1 MAYKSIFAT
10 TQPTTATGYKSI
22 FKPVLST
29 PVLTPADTRTQ
40 QAKDLMNGMI
50 QSGQANTS
58 TPIVA
63 PRTPEVKQGVM
74 ANLWGGLKDAV
85 LHPVKSLEELIKSP
99 NPTPGKEATQ
109 ADSTIFQIKGT
120 NSASRFLNA
129 MSIQAGITEAQM
141 KDVAPKDRLAV
152 AGALAG
158 LAFPSKGIG
167 MISEGL
173 PGARG
178 VVGLVGKGIKKITD
192 IFKRAESLSPE
203 LRQIETKAFE
213 KIATQGDQI
222 LADYK
227 ANNGKVVNADAM
239 RPYFTDVGYAGH
251 NAEAVQEPVSYLS
264 KKAYTE
270 GLKNK
275 GKYATFTSGG
285 SGAGKTSALENI
297 PKYEHIADNSAV
309 ILDSN
314 LSNIDSAIKK
324 INQAVDAGKKPEL
337 FYVYREPVDAL
348 ENGVVKRMI
357 ENPAEKGRLV
367 PNNVIADNT
376 IGSFEVAKQLE
387 SKGVSVNF
395 VDNSLGKGK
404 QTITTSAEIE
414 KKLQGLNRENLTKQ
428 FNQKIDEIYKTGK
441 ITPEQY
447 KGYTGKVPKVIS
459 QERGFITSAK
469 EAVPQATK
477 IAGQYIPRD
486 TDNLAIMAKNLIK
499 SDINTAEK
507 LALTGTDDKAVATAS
522 ELLKH
527 YSNLAEKATDG
538 AVKNALYD
546 KAAQVAN
553 TIAPKLTEQ
562 GRAIQAASILGRLTP
577 EGQVKFAASQIAKFN
592 EAAKLGQKI
601 PELTGEQ
608 ANKIIGDM
616 KAINAMPDGTEKAMK
631 FQELQNYIKDLL
643 PTPLFKKIVA
653 VWKAG
658 LLTGIKTTGVNMFA
672 NLSHI
677 ATETAKD
684 IPATMVDK
692 IVSLFTGAR
701 SKTLNLK
708 GLTAGAKEGVSKGI
722 RYLTTGF
729 DERNIGTKL
738 DFTRINF
745 GKGKIAQALQ
755 KYTDTVFHL
764 MGTEDQP
771 FYYASKVRSLYE
783 QAKVGAINKGL
794 KGAEAQKFIDELIQN
809 PTDKMIKYA
818 TTDAEISVFQ
828 NKTVLGE
835 AARSIQKV
843 GGGAGEIIVPFGRTP
858 SAVAMQVLNYSPVGI
873 ATTIIENI
881 GKGRFDQRLFSQGIG
896 RGLTGTA
903 VLALGASLYKK
914 GMITTARPTGE
925 KEQKLWELE
934 GKQANSIKIG
944 GEWRQVQVLGPIGNM
959 LLVGGSFQKA
969 FNNSGSPSE
978 AMSQGLADTF
988 SAFTQQTFLTGIS
1001 NFIDAI
1007 SDPARSA
1014 KTVAGSTLASVIP
1027 TIVSDVARATDTK
1040 ERRADEIFQ
1049 KLQARIPGVREGL
1062 EPQVNVLGQERG
1074 TVGNPLEIMADPT
1087 RPSPTQATPVISEL
1101 RRLWDN
1107 GQKVSPSLLGD
1118 KAGYKGLT
1126 PQQNTELW
1134 KKAGEIT
1141 DAKLGSLFT
1150 KPEYQKLDEE
1160 AKGKI
1165 VNDVVGKSQTSARA
1179 GLAIE
1184 LTQDLQGEELKAKLS
1199 ELKKGG
1205 LLTQEVF
1212 NLYLKIR

>member
-10 TQPTTATGYKSI
+10 TQPTATTGYQSI
-22 FKPVLST
+22 FKPTLVL
-29 PVLTPADTRTQ
+29 PKITPADQRTQ

-58 TPIVA
+58 TPIIA
-63 PRTPEVKQGVM
+63 PRVAEPKQGVM
-74 ANLWGGLKDAV
+74 ANLPGAIKDTLIGFGKSILNIPSKINQSAKKQTKSFTTPLGL
-85 LHPVKSLEELIKSP
+85 
-99 NPTPGKEATQ
+99 
-109 ADSTIFQIKGT
+109 
-120 NSASRFLNA
+120 
-129 MSIQAGITEAQM
+129 QAGITEETLQAN
-141 KDVAPKDRLAV
+141 APKDRLAT
-152 AGALAG
+152 AGVLAG
-158 LAFPSKGIG
+158 MAFPSKGIG
-167 MISEGL
+167 MISEGI

-178 VVGLVGKGIKKITD
+178 VVGLVGEGIKKITD

-270 GLKNK
+270 GLKNE

-314 LSNIDSAIKK
+314 LSNIDSATKK
-324 INQAVDAGKKPEL
+324 INQAIQAGKKPEL

-357 ENPAEKGRLV
+357 ENPKEKGRLV
-367 PNNVIADNT
+367 PTSVVADNT

-387 SKGVSVNF
+387 KDGYSVNY
-395 VDNSLGKGK
+395 VDNSIGKGK

-414 KKLQGLNRENLTKQ
+414 NKLKNLNRENLTKQ

-447 KGYTGKVPKVIS
+447 KGYTGKTPKIS
-459 QERGFITSAK
+459 LTERGFITSAK
-469 EAVPQATK
+469 EAVPQASK

-507 LALTGTDDKAVATAS
+507 LALNGTDDKAVATAS

-527 YSNLAEKATDG
+527 YSALAEKATDG

-562 GRAIQAASILGRLTP
+562 GRAIQAASILGKLTP
-577 EGQVKFAASQIAKFN
+577 EGQVKFAASQISKFN
-592 EAAKLGQKI
+592 EAAALGKKI

-616 KAINAMPDGTEKAMK
+616 KAINAMPEGTKKAMK
-631 FQELQNYIKDLL
+631 FQELQNFINDLL
-643 PTPLFKKIVA
+643 PTPLFKKIIA

-658 LLTGIKTTGVNMFA
+658 LLTGLKTTGVNIFA
-672 NLSHI
+672 NLSH
-677 ATETAKD
+677 AVSETSKD
-684 IPATMVDK
+684 IPAAMVDK
-692 IVSLFTGAR
+692 IISLFTGTR
-701 SKTLNLK
+701 TKTFSVK
-708 GLTAGAKEGVSKGI
+708 GLSGVKEGIEKGL
-722 RYLTTGF
+722 RYLRTGF

-738 DFTRINF
+738 DYTRINF
-745 GKGKIAQALQ
+745 GKGKIAKALQ

-764 MGTEDQP
+764 LGAEDQP
-771 FYYASKVRSLYE
+771 FYYASKIRSFYD
-783 QAKVGAINKGL
+783 QAKAIAINKGL
-794 KGAEAQKFIDELIQN
+794 KGSEAQKFIDNLIQN
-809 PTDKMIKYA
+809 PTDIMTKYA
-818 TTDAEISVFQ
+818 TTDAEAAVFQ
-828 NKTVLGE
+828 TKTALGS
-835 AARSIQKV
+835 AARSIQKTM
-843 GGGAGEIIVPFGRTP
+843 GGAGEIIVPFSRTP
-858 SAVAMQVLNYSPVGI
+858 SAVAMQVLNYTPIGI
-873 ATTIIENI
+873 VKTIFENV
-881 GKGRFDQRLFSQGIG
+881 GKGRFDQRLFSQGVG

-903 VLALGASLYKK
+903 ALALGAELYKK
-914 GMITTARPTGE
+914 GLMTTARPTGE
-925 KEQKLWELE
+925 KEQKLWEIE
-934 GKQANSIKIG
+934 GKQPNSIKIG
-944 GEWRQVQVLGPIGNM
+944 GKWRQVQILGPVGNVM
-959 LLVGGSFQKA
+959 LIGGSFKKA
-969 FNNSGSPSE
+969 FDNSGSPSE
-978 AMSQGLADTF
+978 AISQGLADA
-988 SAFTQQTFLTGIS
+988 SKSFTQQTFLTGVS
-1001 NFIDAI
+1001 NFVDAI

-1014 KTVAGSTLASVIP
+1014 KSVAGSTLASTIP
-1027 TIVSDVARATDTK
+1027 TIISDVARATDTR
-1040 ERRADEIFQ
+1040 ERRANEIFE
-1049 KLQARIPGVREGL
+1049 KFQARIPGVREGL
-1062 EPQVNVLGQERG
+1062 EPQVDVLGQERE

-1087 RPSPTQATPVISEL
+1087 RPSPAQSTPVISEL
-1101 RRLWDN
+1101 RRLYDA
-1107 GQKVSPSLLGD
+1107 GQKVSPTLLGD
-1118 KAGYKGLT
+1118 KAGYQGLT
-1126 PQQNTELW
+1126 PQQNTEIW
-1134 KKAGEIT
+1134 KKSGEIT
-1141 DAKLGSLFT
+1141 NAKLNSLFT
-1150 KPEYQKLDEE
+1150 KEEYQKFDEE
-1160 AKGKI
+1160 QKGKI
-1165 VNDVVGKSQTSARA
+1165 VNDVIDKSKISARA
-1179 GLAIE
+1179 GMVLE

-1199 ELKKGG
+1199 ELKKSG
-1205 LLTQEVF
+1205 LLTQQVF
-1212 NLYLKIR
+1212 NLYLEIK